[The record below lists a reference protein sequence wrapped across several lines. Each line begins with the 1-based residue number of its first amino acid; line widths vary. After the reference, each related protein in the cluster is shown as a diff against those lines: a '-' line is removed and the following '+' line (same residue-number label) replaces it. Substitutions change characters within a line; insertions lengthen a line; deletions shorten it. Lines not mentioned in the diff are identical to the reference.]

1 MQELDRT
8 RLEPCLGA
16 GSCRTSGLGDRR
28 DSSNLLEANFGMVAT
43 ARDPRQLA
51 LPAKPLQIVPYYA
64 HPDFGW
70 SYESPGGAE
79 ARFVVVFSMTSLV
92 KGRTITITDVRV
104 DAGKP
109 KITSLTL
116 GTFEP
121 VTDLL
126 THRVTYEHREGE
138 IQLRSNDKKT
148 AYVRFRITP
157 RQPADVQK
165 MAITFTDSLGMKH
178 RLRGLKIGRSRREPA
193 PTQM

>member
-1 MQELDRT
+1 VIAAIPAIFWKRI
-8 RLEPCLGA
+8 
-16 GSCRTSGLGDRR
+16 SGWWQQRAIR
-28 DSSNLLEANFGMVAT
+28 
-43 ARDPRQLA
+43 RQLA

-126 THRVTYEHREGE
+126 THRV
-138 IQLRSNDKKT
+138 L
-148 AYVRFRITP
+148 
-157 RQPADVQK
+157 
-165 MAITFTDSLGMKH
+165 
-178 RLRGLKIGRSRREPA
+178 
-193 PTQM
+193 